1 MIRLTLAA
9 ALIALP
15 AMAAAQI
22 QPPIDRRPAQRPPP
36 TSACE
41 DPEYRQFD
49 FWVGRWR
56 VTPTGQSKQVAASL
70 IEKLY
75 DGCAIRENWMP
86 IGQAGGGSLS
96 IYVRSEH
103 AWRQT
108 WVDSAG
114 SRAEFKGGWNGQAM
128 VLTGPWPLPSGRAR
142 IVRMTY
148 TPNPDGSVR
157 QAGEAS
163 FDDGRTWKP
172 TFDFTY
178 RPIGRPGGP
187 PPAVPPFLRR

>member
-1 MIRLTLAA
+1 MIRPIFTL

-15 AMAAAQI
+15 ALASAQI
-22 QPPIDRRPAQRPPP
+22 LPPRADHQPDRKPLTPAPRSGPC
-36 TSACE
+36 A
-41 DPEYRQFD
+41 DPEYHQFD
-49 FWVGRWR
+49 FWVGRWQ
-56 VTPTGQSKQVAASL
+56 VVPTGASKQVAASV

-75 DGCAIRENWMP
+75 DGCAIRENWIP

-96 IYVRSEH
+96 SYVKAEH

-108 WVDSAG
+108 WVDSSG

-128 VLTGPWPLPSGRAR
+128 VLTGPWPLPDGRAR
-142 IVRMTY
+142 LVRMTY
-148 TPNPDGSVR
+148 TPGPDGSVR

-163 FDDGRTWKP
+163 FDDGRSWRP

-178 RPIGRPGGP
+178 RRA
-187 PPAVPPFLRR
+187 PAVIRPQPFLK

>member
-1 MIRLTLAA
+1 MIRPVLAA
-9 ALIALP
+9 VLLVLP
-15 AMAAAQI
+15 AAASAQI
-22 QPPIDRRPAQRPPP
+22 QPPLDRRPAIRPQPP
-36 TSACE
+36 GPCDEA
-41 DPEYRQFD
+41 DYHQFD

-56 VTPTGQSKQVAASL
+56 VTPTGSAKQVASSL

-75 DGCAIRENWMP
+75 GGCAIRENWMP

-96 IYVRSEH
+96 SYVRAER

-142 IVRMTY
+142 LVRMTY

-178 RPIGRPGGP
+178 RPMTGPGR
-187 PPAVPPFLRR
+187 VPPLLKR